1 MKLFIMNYKHLFLVV
16 LLLFNFSCKKEGEKE
31 KEEIDPSLDIP
42 VNIILEKPSVDFNY
56 TIDGLNVNF
65 EAVLEN
71 TTRVEWDFG
80 NGNSSDEF
88 NPTQAYDRSSRYWIT
103 LVAYNDSTVG
113 DSTYSASKEY
123 KEPIRVSV
131 IDHVRWGSKIDPLN
145 GVTISWRNN
154 TEADKIKWGY
164 TESMENG
171 VFDPLV
177 DDDLVGYFNK
187 YEFTFDV
194 LTPAST
200 IYYSLYDSGI
210 DEWTEVNTF
219 KTAVDP
225 VNNHFKFT
233 AGGDSRTLVNDWNI
247 VSNAIE
253 VTDFSLYLGD
263 IVNSGGSNKDW
274 EDWYYHGV
282 NFISKN
288 LSFHIR
294 GNHDGG
300 TKFPNNLVNPGNG
313 LYYSFEF
320 GNSIFIGLD
329 DYKDETWPEQTA
341 FLEEV
346 LEANQDKTWKFLFFH
361 SPFFTSEGHAGEM
374 DTLRSTWWKLF
385 DDYGVDFIYNG
396 HEHTYLRTVPIN
408 LNISDTVGVAE
419 YGSNTGQGRCEIISG
434 CYGAPMYSPHVGW
447 FVDNS
452 FARLHYTT
460 TEVNGTELT
469 FKAIDA
475 ETGEVFD
482 ELILNK

>member
-1 MKLFIMNYKHLFLVV
+1 MNYKCLFLVV
-16 LLLFNFSCKKEGEKE
+16 LILISFSCKKEEEKTNPPP
-31 KEEIDPSLDIP
+31 DPP
-42 VNIILEKPSVDFNY
+42 ANIVLEKPSVDFNY
-56 TIDGLNVNF
+56 SLDGLNVNF
-65 EAVLEN
+65 ESVLEN
-71 TTRVEWDFG
+71 ATRVEWDFG

-88 NPTQAYDRSSRYWIT
+88 NPTQVYDRSSRYWIT

-177 DDDLVGYFNK
+177 DNDLVGYFNK
-187 YEFTFDV
+187 HEFTFDA
-194 LTPAST
+194 LTPSST
-200 IYYSLYDSGI
+200 IYYSLYDSGT

-225 VNNHFKFT
+225 ANNHFKFT
-233 AGGDSRTLVNDWNI
+233 AGGDSRTVVNDWNI
-247 VSNAIE
+247 VSKAIE

-274 EDWYYHGV
+274 EAWYYHGV
-282 NFISKN
+282 DFISKN

-294 GNHDGG
+294 GNHDAG
-300 TKFPNNLVNPGNG
+300 TRFPNNLVNPGNG

-329 DYKDETWPEQTA
+329 DYYDETWPEQTA

-385 DDYGVDFIYNG
+385 DDYGVDIIYNG

-408 LNISDTVGVAE
+408 LSISDSAGVAE
-419 YGSNTGQGRCEIISG
+419 YGSNAGQGRCEIISG
-434 CYGAPMYSPHVGW
+434 CYGAPLYSPHEGW

-482 ELILNK
+482 ELILSK